1 MKIYA
6 GNLSRETTE
15 DELKQAFEQFGRVG
29 SVEIIKDKYNGQSKG
44 FGFVEMPDDTEGRTA
59 MENLNGK
66 DLKGK
71 TIVVNEARP
80 RTERPEGRRGY
91 GGGGG
96 RGGGYGGGG
105 GGYGGGEGRRGPG
118 KNYSGHRGGQGRGK

>member
-15 DELKQAFEQFGRVG
+15 DELKQAFEQFGRVE
-29 SVEIIKDKYNGQSKG
+29 SVDIIKDKYSGQSKG
-44 FGFVEMPDDTEGRTA
+44 FGFIEMPDDTESRAA

-66 DLKGK
+66 DLKGRSI
-71 TIVVNEARP
+71 TVNEARP
-80 RTERPEGRRGY
+80 RTERPGGRRGH

-96 RGGGYGGGG
+96 RGDGYGGRGS
-105 GGYGGGEGRRGPG
+105 GYGGGEGRRGPG
-118 KNYSGHRGGQGRGK
+118 GGYGGHRGGQGRGR

>member
-15 DELKQAFEQFGRVG
+15 DELKQAFEQFGRVE
-29 SVEIIKDKYNGQSKG
+29 SVDIIKDKYSGQSKG
-44 FGFVEMPDDTEGRTA
+44 FGFVEMPDDTESGAA

-66 DLKGK
+66 DLKGRSI
-71 TIVVNEARP
+71 TVNEARS
-80 RTERPEGRRGY
+80 RTERPGGRRGH

-96 RGGGYGGGG
+96 RG

-118 KNYSGHRGGQGRGK
+118 GGYGGHRGGRGGDR